1 VRGWAVAG
9 AALVGVIGT
18 TARIAEAQ
26 SKNVIERHWSLGLQ
40 VGLLDRPTGHL
51 GIPLATYE
59 DSKHLAAAFVGRYQL
74 DQRFA
79 LNAGFGVPT
88 SAMGP
93 AVWAGFELFA
103 RLTTSTRSVLAVEL
117 YEDAGL
123 QLGFAGPD
131 YYARRDND
139 FVGYG
144 YAYGG
149 PLAFAVRL
157 PVGVRLCWLQN
168 RLDTFVEGVE
178 VLALTPSVES
188 LFELSAGIRVHW

>member
-1 VRGWAVAG
+1 VKAWAVAG
-9 AALVGVIGT
+9 AALVGAIGM

-26 SKNVIERHWSLGLQ
+26 SEDALERHWSLGLQ
-40 VGLLDRPTGHL
+40 VGPLDRPAGHL
-51 GIPLATYE
+51 GIPLTTYE
-59 DSKHLAAAFVGRYQL
+59 DGRHLAAAFVGRYQL

-103 RLTTSTRSVLAVEL
+103 RLATSARGVFAFEL

-123 QLGFAGPD
+123 QLSFAGPD

-157 PVGVRLCWLQN
+157 PVGVRLCWFRN
-168 RLDTFVEGVE
+168 RLDTFLEGVE
-178 VLALTPSVES
+178 MLALTPSVES
-188 LFELSAGIRVHW
+188 LFELSVGIRVHW